1 MRIASP
7 STPRF
12 TASACCLAAAITVS
26 CQAAQAGLIHQ
37 YTFNSSYISNGITYS
52 TDSIGG
58 NQYSAQL
65 VNGATVSS
73 GQAILTNNNIPS
85 GAANVNY
92 VSIPVAA
99 LPTTSSSLTLEEWF
113 TGTPDY
119 NSSGGYIPYNRGF
132 DFNNDTLNSNT
143 SENTTPNGTTGKYFY
158 QALDNGHGTSVA
170 GITGTGYGT
179 ESHINANA
187 GGWLTKLP
195 PTQHMIAMVI
205 DASASTYGTLYYYL
219 DGNLVGSVAVSQANQ
234 WTTVSPAF
242 TQAWLG
248 RSAFSGDGVLNGSI
262 NEFDIYNNALS
273 ATQIQSAFTAGPV
286 PTPVPAAGLLTAVGA
301 AGLLAWNQVR
311 AKSRMRRL
319 RLSAPA

>member
-1 MRIASP
+1 M
-7 STPRF
+7 
-12 TASACCLAAAITVS
+12 
-26 CQAAQAGLIHQ
+26 IHQ

-73 GQAILTNNNIPS
+73 GQAILTNNNIIS

-119 NSSGGYIPYNRGF
+119 KSGSSGSYYAQNRGF
-132 DFNNDTLNSNT
+132 DFNNDTLSSTT
-143 SENTTPNGTTGKYFY
+143 SENTTPGQYNGEYFY
-158 QALDNGHGTSVA
+158 QSLNNGGGTSATGISAA
-170 GITGTGYGT
+170 GWGH

-187 GGWLTKLP
+187 GGSLTKLP

-219 DGNLVGSVAVSQANQ
+219 DGNLVGSVAVSQTNR

-301 AGLLAWNQVR
+301 VGLLAWNQVR